1 MLPCGRNYGHSA
13 GLVLL
18 RLCKDAPQ
26 RFRFFFELFRVA
38 AADQLHKL
46 GVNAI
51 FLAVAFTFK
60 GVALVLQLLAVGF
73 QLGLFGVQ
81 LGGGIVGSARSL
93 ALRPLTCQT
102 ILNDGVYFF
111 LGEHLPG
118 GAVSLRR
125 SVCLLGGVRGVV
137 VGHGDF
143 LSRPDACGRY
153 SDAPA
158 NAGKI
163 DTGNR
168 SKRFPLEHLRKCG
181 EYKQKRAQR
190 KACLLFPALYS

>member
-1 MLPCGRNYGHSA
+1 MRCTGRNYGHSA

-93 ALRPLTCQT
+93 ALRLSR
-102 ILNDGVYFF
+102 
-111 LGEHLPG
+111 
-118 GAVSLRR
+118 ARR
-125 SVCLLGGVRGVV
+125 SLTMEFTSSWVNIFPAVPFPSGGVFACWVVFGVL
-137 VGHGDF
+137 
-143 LSRPDACGRY
+143 LSVMVISFPGLM
-153 SDAPA
+153 PA
-158 NAGKI
+158 AVTVMPLPMQGK
-163 DTGNR
+163 
-168 SKRFPLEHLRKCG
+168 
-181 EYKQKRAQR
+181 
-190 KACLLFPALYS
+190 